1 MAIDGQGTQTKLLEI
16 TNVSKSF
23 PGVKAFSGIS
33 FDLFAGEVHC
43 IVGENG
49 AGKSTFIKILSGA
62 LRPDEGR
69 ITICGAEFA
78 FVTPSI
84 AQQLGI
90 QTIYQ
95 ETTLVPSLS
104 VAENMFLGSE
114 VTGRLNFVNFA
125 QARTRTREWLDSLE
139 IDIDPDELVENLGI
153 AERQAVQIAKA
164 LLKQARILIMDE
176 PTASFGRNEIARLLN
191 LVKQIRA
198 SGVGIVFISHHLD
211 EVFMIADRIT
221 VLKDGIKVAC
231 HNAGEVTHDQLIR
244 EMVGR
249 DASLFYKKPVH
260 HIGEVV
266 LQVKNYRRHGVIDDV
281 SFDLRRGE
289 ILGVAGM
296 VGSGRTELARLIFA
310 ADNRDVG
317 EIYCKGKR
325 ITIDSPDD
333 AIRAGICLIP
343 EDRQRSG
350 LVLKRSIKDNII
362 IAGLSK
368 LRGALLDGGEEKT
381 IAERFIKRLAI
392 RTPGP
397 NQLVQNLSGGN
408 QQKVVLSKW
417 LFVDADIF
425 IFDEPT
431 RGIDVGAK
439 EEIYHI
445 MTGLAQQG
453 KAIMMISS
461 DMPELIA
468 MSDRIIVMN
477 KGRIT
482 ATLQKAEIS
491 EENILSCSIGGE
503 NAWPR

>member
-1 MAIDGQGTQTKLLEI
+1 MAIDGQGTKTKLLEV

-62 LRPDEGR
+62 LRPDEGN
-69 ITICGAEFA
+69 ITICGTQFA

-84 AQQLGI
+84 GQQLGI

-114 VTGRLNFVNFA
+114 VTGSLSFVNFA
-125 QARTRTREWLDSLE
+125 QARAMTQECLNSLE
-139 IDIDPDELVENLGI
+139 IDIDPRELVENLGI

-164 LLKQARILIMDE
+164 LLKRARILIMDE
-176 PTASFGRNEIARLLN
+176 PTASFGRNEIMKLLD

-198 SGVGIVFISHHLD
+198 SGVGVIFISHHLD

-231 HNAGEVTHDQLIR
+231 HNAGEVTHDELIR

-249 DASLFYKKPVH
+249 DASLFYKKPSH
-260 HIGEVV
+260 GIGEVV
-266 LQVKNYRRHGVIDDV
+266 LQVKNYSRRGVIDDA
-281 SFDLRRGE
+281 SFDLHRGE

-296 VGSGRTELARLIFA
+296 VGSGRTELARLLFA
-310 ADNRDVG
+310 ADKRDSG
-317 EIYCKGKR
+317 EIYHQGKK
-325 ITIDSPDD
+325 ITVDSPDD

-350 LVLKRSIKDNII
+350 LILKRNIKDNII
-362 IAGLSK
+362 IAGLNK
-368 LRGALLDGGEEKT
+368 LKGVLLNGGKEKA
-381 IAERFIKRLAI
+381 IADHFIKQLAI

-408 QQKVVLSKW
+408 QQKVVLAKW
-417 LFVDADIF
+417 LFVDADVF

-439 EEIYHI
+439 EEIYKI

-468 MSDRIIVMN
+468 MSDRIVVMN

-491 EENILSCSIGGE
+491 EENILSRSIGGE
-503 NAWPR
+503 SAWPK

>member
-1 MAIDGQGTQTKLLEI
+1 MTNEGQGTRTKLLEI
-16 TNVSKSF
+16 NNVSKSF
-23 PGVKAFSGIS
+23 PGVKAFSNIS

-69 ITICGAEFA
+69 ITICGTELG

-104 VAENMFLGSE
+104 IAENMFLGSE
-114 VTGRLNFVNFA
+114 VTGKLTFVNFA
-125 QARTRTREWLDSLE
+125 HARAKTQELLDSLE
-139 IDIDPDELVENLGI
+139 VDIDPKELVENLGI
-153 AERQAVQIAKA
+153 AERQVVQIAKA
-164 LLKQARILIMDE
+164 LMKQARILIMDE
-176 PTASFGRNEIARLLN
+176 PTASFGRNEISKLLG

-198 SGVGIVFISHHLD
+198 SGVGIIFISHHLE

-249 DASLFYKKPVH
+249 DASAFYKKPVH
-260 HIGEVV
+260 NIGEVV
-266 LQVKNYRRHGVIDDV
+266 LRVKNYSRHGVVEDV
-281 SFDLRRGE
+281 SFDLRQGE

-310 ADNRDVG
+310 ADKKDSG
-317 EIYCKGKR
+317 ELHYKGKK
-325 ITIDSPDD
+325 TEVDSPAD
-333 AIRAGICLIP
+333 AIEAGICLIP

-350 LVLKRSIKDNII
+350 LILKRSIKDNVI
-362 IAGLSK
+362 IAGLNR
-368 LRGALLDGGEEKT
+368 LRGILLNGGEEKAV
-381 IAERFIKRLAI
+381 AENYIKLLAI
-392 RTPGP
+392 RTPSH
-397 NQLVQNLSGGN
+397 NQLVQFLSGGN
-408 QQKVVLSKW
+408 QQKVVLTKW
-417 LFVDADIF
+417 LFVDADVF

-431 RGIDVGAK
+431 RGIDIGAK
-439 EEIYHI
+439 EEIYNL
-445 MTGLAQQG
+445 MTGLAQKG
-453 KAIMMISS
+453 KAIIMISS

-482 ATLQKAEIS
+482 TTLQKAEIS
-491 EENILSCSIGGE
+491 EENILSCSIGG
-503 NAWPR
+503 R

>member
-1 MAIDGQGTQTKLLEI
+1 LDNDGQGANTKLLEI

-23 PGVKAFSGIS
+23 PGVRAFSNIS

-69 ITICGAEFA
+69 INIRGTEFD

-114 VTGRLNFVNFA
+114 ITGRLTFVNFTD
-125 QARTRTREWLDSLE
+125 ARIKAKELLNSLE
-139 IDIDPDELVENLGI
+139 IDVDPQELVENLGI

-164 LLKQARILIMDE
+164 LMKQARILIMDE
-176 PTASFGRNEIARLLN
+176 PTASFGRNEITKLFD
-191 LVKQIRA
+191 LVRQIRA
-198 SGVGIVFISHHLD
+198 SGVGIIFISHHLE

-249 DASLFYKKPVH
+249 DASAFYRKPVH
-260 HIGEVV
+260 NIGEVV
-266 LQVKNYRRHGVIDDV
+266 LQVRNYSRQGVVDDV
-281 SFDLRRGE
+281 SFDLHQGE

-310 ADNRDVG
+310 GDKRDSG
-317 EIYCKGKR
+317 EIYYRGNKA
-325 ITIDSPDD
+325 TVDSPAD
-333 AIRAGICLIP
+333 AIKAGICLIP

-362 IAGLSK
+362 IAGLNR
-368 LRGALLDGGEEKT
+368 LRGVLLSGGEEKA
-381 IAERFIKRLAI
+381 IAENFIELLAI
-392 RTPGP
+392 RTPSH
-397 NQLVQNLSGGN
+397 NQLVQYLSGGN

-417 LFVDADIF
+417 LFVDADVF

-439 EEIYHI
+439 EEIYGI
-445 MTGLAQQG
+445 MTRLAQQG
-453 KAIMMISS
+453 KAIIMISS

-482 ATLQKAEIS
+482 TTLQKSEIS
-491 EENILSCSIGGE
+491 EENILSCSIGG
-503 NAWPR
+503 R

>member
-1 MAIDGQGTQTKLLEI
+1 LNNDGQGVNAKLLEI

-23 PGVKAFSGIS
+23 PGVQAFSNIS

-69 ITICGAEFA
+69 INIRGTDFD
-78 FVTPSI
+78 FVTPPI

-104 VAENMFLGSE
+104 IAENMFLGSE
-114 VTGRLNFVNFA
+114 VTGKLTFVNSA
-125 QARTRTREWLDSLE
+125 YARAKTQELLDSLE
-139 IDIDPDELVENLGI
+139 VDIDPKELVENLGI
-153 AERQAVQIAKA
+153 AERQVVQIAKA
-164 LLKQARILIMDE
+164 LMKQARILIMDE
-176 PTASFGRNEIARLLN
+176 PTASFGRSETTKLLN

-198 SGVGIVFISHHLD
+198 SGVGIIFISHHLE
-211 EVFMIADRIT
+211 EVFLIADRIT
-221 VLKDGIKVAC
+221 VLRDGIKVAC

-260 HIGEVV
+260 KIGEVV
-266 LQVKNYRRHGVIDDV
+266 LQVKNYSRQGVVEDV
-281 SFDLRRGE
+281 SFDLHQGE

-296 VGSGRTELARLIFA
+296 VGSGRTELARLIFG
-310 ADNRDVG
+310 ADNKDSG
-317 EIYCKGKR
+317 ELYYRGERTKV
-325 ITIDSPDD
+325 DSPAD
-333 AIRAGICLIP
+333 AIKTGICLIP

-350 LVLKRSIKDNII
+350 LVLVRSVKDNII
-362 IAGLSK
+362 IAGLNR
-368 LRGALLDGGEEKT
+368 LRGILLNGAEEKT
-381 IAERFIKRLAI
+381 IAEDFIKLLAI
-392 RTPGP
+392 RTPSY
-397 NQLVQNLSGGN
+397 NQLVQFLSGGN
-408 QQKVVLSKW
+408 QQKVVLTKW
-417 LFVDADIF
+417 LFVDADVF

-439 EEIYHI
+439 EEIYNL
-445 MTGLAQQG
+445 MAGLAQQG
-453 KAIMMISS
+453 KAILMISS

-482 ATLQKAEIS
+482 TTLQKAEIS
-491 EENILSCSIGGE
+491 EENILSSSIGG
-503 NAWPR
+503 R